1 MNEYKLYVSGLSI
14 PEVSKKTGIPLSTL
28 RFRFKKKGILRSRS
42 DGIKNA
48 SKRGRLG
55 SGNRGKKRHFTDK
68 WKKNI
73 SKSKTG
79 KGKGFSLKP
88 SGYVEITMGEN
99 KGRLEHIVIME
110 KHIGRKLF
118 SNECVHHKDEIRNHN
133 DIDNLELMTRAE
145 HASLHAKKNNNARKR
160 DSSGRYK

>member
-1 MNEYKLYVSGLSI
+1 MNEYDLYSSGLSI
-14 PEVSKKTGIPLSTL
+14 PEVSKKTGTPLSTL
-28 RFRFKKKGILRSRS
+28 RFRFKKKGILRSRT
-42 DGIKNA
+42 DGIKSA

-55 SGNRGKKRHFTDK
+55 SGNRGKKRVFTDE

-79 KGKGFSLKP
+79 KGKGLSLKP

-99 KGRLEHIVIME
+99 KGRMEHVVVME
-110 KHIGRKLF
+110 KHIGRKIF

-133 DIDNLELMTRAE
+133 NIDNLELMTRAE
-145 HASLHAKKNNNARKR
+145 HLSLHAKKNNSARKR